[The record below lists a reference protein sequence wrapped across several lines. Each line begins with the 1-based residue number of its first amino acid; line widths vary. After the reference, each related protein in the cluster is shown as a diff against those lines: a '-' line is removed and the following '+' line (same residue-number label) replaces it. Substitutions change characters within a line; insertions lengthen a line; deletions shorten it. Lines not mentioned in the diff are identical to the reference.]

1 MPLIRRQDKDS
12 RLTVEEMDSNL
23 EYLESLALTTGATG
37 STGPTGATGSTG
49 PAGATGSTGP
59 TGATGSTGP
68 TGATGSTGPIGPT
81 GPSADY
87 LVYTA
92 LVTQTGTGSTPSATI
107 LQNTLGE
114 ITWSYTSP
122 GVYAMSSDAAFVAGK
137 TYLNNQVFH
146 VNTDL
151 QSAYLAIL
159 QRVDEN
165 TISLANAFFM
175 GEGGVDSIL
184 LNHSLEVRVY
194 L

>member
-23 EYLESLALTTGATG
+23 EYLESLALTTGV
-37 STGPTGATGSTG
+37 TG
-49 PAGATGSTGP
+49 PA
-59 TGATGSTGP
+59 GATGSTGP

-92 LVTQTGTGSTPSATI
+92 LITQTGTGSTPSATI

-165 TISLANAFFM
+165 TISLNSGFFM
-175 GEGGVDSIL
+175 NEGDPVDSIL